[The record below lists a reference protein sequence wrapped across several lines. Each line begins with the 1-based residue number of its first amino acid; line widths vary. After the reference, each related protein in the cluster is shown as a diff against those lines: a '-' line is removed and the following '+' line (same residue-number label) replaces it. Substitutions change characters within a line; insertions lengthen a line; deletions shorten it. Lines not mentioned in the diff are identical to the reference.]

1 MYSIDKNNNSICR
14 LEEKSFASLNFE
26 ERAHLQE
33 WIVKSPDVFGEE
45 LLIIQ
50 KEFDGFDDTRERL
63 DLLALDKQGN
73 LVVIENKL
81 DDSGRDVT
89 WQALKYASYCSSL
102 SKRNIIDIY
111 QKFLGIN
118 GNAAENISD
127 FFGGIA
133 IEDININKSL
143 NSQRIILVA
152 AKFRKEVT
160 STVLWL
166 FNYGLRVQCFKATPY
181 QMGEQLFVNFEQIL
195 PIKEAQEYSISV
207 ASKAQEEAKEQAV
220 LSNYNS
226 TRIQFWTEFIEESQK
241 HSMMFQNH
249 SPSKESWIGKGIG
262 MSGLTLNLV
271 ISKNYARVEV
281 YINRGSKEI
290 NKELFDRLESQ
301 KDDIENSCGSQLIW
315 ERKDEKVV
323 CRIKSELSG
332 IDTFEE
338 DKFRAF
344 EFMIDAAE
352 RMEKAFK
359 SPVAKLNKMYKQHNK
374 TE

>member
-1 MYSIDKNNNSICR
+1 MYSIDKNSNSICR
-14 LEEKSFASLNFE
+14 LEEKSFLSLNFE

-102 SKRNIIDIY
+102 SKRSIIDIY
-111 QKFLGIN
+111 QKYLGVN
-118 GNAAENISD
+118 GNAEENIVD
-127 FFGGIA
+127 FFGGVA
-133 IEDININKSL
+133 IENIDINKSL

-160 STVLWL
+160 STILWL
-166 FNYGLRVQCFKATPY
+166 FNYGLRAQCFKVTPY

-195 PIKEAQEYSISV
+195 PIKEAQEYSINI
-207 ASKAQEEAKEQAV
+207 ASKAQEEAKEQVA
-220 LSNYNS
+220 LSNYNAR
-226 TRIQFWTEFIEESQK
+226 RIQFWSEFIEESQK
-241 HSMMFQNH
+241 HTNMYQNH
-249 SPSKESWIGKGIG
+249 SPSKENWIGKGIG

-271 ISKNYARVEV
+271 VSKSYARVEL
-281 YINRGSKEI
+281 YINRGSKEA
-290 NKELFDRLESQ
+290 NKEIFNLLFEQKESV
-301 KDDIENSCGSQLIW
+301 ESAFGGELVW
-315 ERKDEKVV
+315 ERKDDKIVS
-323 CRIKSELSG
+323 RIKSELSD
-332 IDTFEE
+332 IDSF
-338 DKFRAF
+338 DVNKQDAF
-344 EFMIDAAE
+344 EFMIGMAE
-352 RMEKAFK
+352 RMEKALK
-359 SPVAKLNKMYKQHNK
+359 SPVARISKLLKNK
-374 TE
+374 